1 MFAYTGMTKE
11 QCEMLIGEHHIFL
24 TKDGRISIAGI
35 NTGNV
40 KAVAAAMH
48 AVTDGKKLG
57 Q

>member
-35 NTGNV
+35 TSKNV
-40 KAVAAAMH
+40 QRLAAAIH
-48 AVTDGKKLG
+48 AVTK
-57 Q
+57 